1 MRFYGKYG
9 ECTMGLDYKNKYV
22 KILTGIVQHYNP
34 SKYWRM
40 REFVISENSGKVLNK
55 VIKYWYL
62 YRIKKWTHSI
72 MRVWEPILDL
82 ERDLKAFLNF
92 HMD

>member
-1 MRFYGKYG
+1 MYYG
-9 ECTMGLDYKNKYV
+9 TGLQNKYV

-62 YRIKKWTHSI
+62 YRIKKNWTHFNNSEYGNQYWI
-72 MRVWEPILDL
+72 WSEI
-82 ERDLKAFLNF
+82 
-92 HMD
+92 